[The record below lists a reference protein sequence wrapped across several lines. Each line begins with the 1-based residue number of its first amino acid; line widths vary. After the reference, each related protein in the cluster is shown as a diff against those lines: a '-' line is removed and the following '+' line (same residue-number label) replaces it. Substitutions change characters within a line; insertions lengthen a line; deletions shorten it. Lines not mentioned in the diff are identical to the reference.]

1 MNEVRSKSKGVNR
14 KERVV
19 WPFYIPLSVTLLVY
33 IFALIVPSSVKA
45 AVFNVVAGDVDGL
58 RAAINQANTNG
69 EDDEIHLSEG
79 DYKVRTGLPSITS
92 AITIIGTVDFEN
104 DVTCNISRDCS
115 MDTFRIFHVAGT
127 GSLKLI
133 NIGIRDGEAD
143 EGGGIFN
150 LGTLEITHCYIEHN
164 TAVEDGGGI
173 YNAPSGTLK
182 VTDSR
187 ISLNMAE
194 DGGGIENDGG
204 MVKIIGS
211 FFQENEARG
220 SGGGI
225 RNRRSGHLEIRN
237 SFVSYNKCGNDG
249 GGIQEGTNDD
259 AGTVMMVN
267 SNVLGNEAGQDGGGI
282 SLENLNSQV
291 TCINSTI
298 GENTAH
304 LAGGGFNQEGT
315 VTLINCTVANNKALK
330 EEGSEGGGGI
340 RNNGP
345 KLTKL
350 QNTILAN
357 NTSPIGPDC
366 HGDFI
371 TSLGNN
377 LFGNTSGF
385 TIIDGT
391 DDLKNM
397 NPRLGTIA
405 DFFPRHFPLLPNSPA
420 IDKGTND
427 VFQNFPDTK
436 ADQLGRPRPADGVS
450 DGAVFCD
457 IGAIE
462 FYPVV
467 NNRVSEA
474 KEKRETSYSPDCRYK
489 FLGICSEGTFT
500 IKATFTNTSN
510 APIVGPFF
518 EVIELTGGNFLLNA
532 DGGPSIVGA
541 TLTPDVGADREVSP
555 GESFP
560 VVFEIG
566 LIQTKEKFTFVVDL
580 LGG

>member
-1 MNEVRSKSKGVNR
+1 M
-14 KERVV
+14 
-19 WPFYIPLSVTLLVY
+19 I
-33 IFALIVPSSVKA
+33 
-45 AVFNVVAGDVDGL
+45 
-58 RAAINQANTNG
+58 
-69 EDDEIHLSEG
+69 
-79 DYKVRTGLPSITS
+79 
-92 AITIIGTVDFEN
+92 
-104 DVTCNISRDCS
+104 
-115 MDTFRIFHVAGT
+115 AGT

-133 NIGIRDGEAD
+133 NIVIQDGEAD

-150 LGTLEITHCYIEHN
+150 LGTLEITHCEILGN
-164 TAVEDGGGI
+164 TAVGDGGGI

-182 VTDSR
+182 VTDST
-187 ISLNMAE
+187 IGLSFIPNMAE

-204 MVKIIGS
+204 MVKIIDSVITG
-211 FFQENEARG
+211 NEARG

-225 RNRRSGHLEIRN
+225 RNRRGGHLEIRN
-237 SFVSYNKCGNDG
+237 SFVSINKCGNDG

-267 SNVLGNEAGQDGGGI
+267 STVLGNEAGQDGGGI

-405 DFFPRHFPLLPNSPA
+405 DHFSLLPNSPA

-436 ADQLGRPRPADGVS
+436 ADRLGRPRPADGVS

-532 DGGPSIVGA
+532 DGGPGPSGA